1 MKGLSIL
8 SVLALSSLLACARGD
23 RITAEPAGKT
33 PQLSA
38 QTLPARATTSE
49 RLATRVQA
57 RAMPAEGARAPS
69 IYDLE
74 IRLTDQSAVVRSLA
88 AFRGHPV
95 LITMFYG
102 GCPAACPLLTSD
114 LKRIERQ
121 LPESVRSNVRVLMV
135 SFDADRDTPAA
146 LSRLMTERGMDASRW
161 TLASARDD
169 EARELAGV
177 LDIRYRRLDNGEFFH
192 SSAIVLLDTQGRP
205 RARVEGVGGDMSAI
219 VSALAEPST

>member
-1 MKGLSIL
+1 MKGWAIL
-8 SVLALSSLLACARGD
+8 SALSLSSLLACARD
-23 RITAEPAGKT
+23 DTVAMEPASRT
-33 PQLSA
+33 PRLSEP
-38 QTLPARATTSE
+38 TLPARAPTSE
-49 RLATRVQA
+49 RLLTRAQA
-57 RAMPAEGARAPS
+57 PAMPDEGARMPS

-74 IRLTDQSAVVRSLA
+74 VRLTDQSAVVRSLA

-114 LKRIERQ
+114 LRRIERQ

-135 SFDADRDTPAA
+135 SFDAARDTPGA
-146 LSRLMTERGMDASRW
+146 LSRLMTERGMDAARW
-161 TLASARDD
+161 TLASAPDD

-192 SSAIVLLDTQGRP
+192 SSAIVLLDAQGRP
-205 RARVEGVGGDMSAI
+205 RARVDGIGGDVSVI
-219 VSALAEPST
+219 VSALAKPLT

>member
-1 MKGLSIL
+1 MKRSSIL
-8 SVLALSSLLACARGD
+8 SMLALSSLLACARD
-23 RITAEPAGKT
+23 DTVTKQSPGKT
-33 PQLSA
+33 PPLSES
-38 QTLPARATTSE
+38 TLPVRATTSE
-49 RLATRVQA
+49 RLLTRAQA
-57 RAMPAEGARAPS
+57 PAMPDEGARAPS

-74 IRLTDQSAVVRSLA
+74 IRLTDQRAAKRSLS

-114 LKRIERQ
+114 LKRIESQ

-146 LSRLMTERGMDASRW
+146 LSRLMSERGMDAARW

-177 LDIRYRRLDNGEFFH
+177 LDIKYRRLDNGEFFH
-192 SSAIVLLDTQGRP
+192 SSAIVLLDAQGRP
-205 RARVEGVGGDMSAI
+205 RARVDGIGGDLRVI